1 MRSNIIAKNEVKILT
16 RERSVLLFLIIFILL
31 VLSSAFIGF
40 FAQHTIQK
48 VFKVAATE
56 LQNEGQSVPPSPF
69 TNFPDLSV
77 VKNMIIYI
85 VLCGALFAIV
95 LGYSSGIQDKKS
107 GTVKML
113 FSHQVNKKDFFIGKV
128 KGISFILMLIMLV
141 SLLISALSSAFLSH
155 LTGIDILRLFGFYA
169 LSFIYLLGFAIL
181 GIAFALIIDNDA
193 VALIIPLLIWVVIT
207 FVIPGFASALYP
219 TATLNPVL
227 SQNVT
232 PSPALDFMHSISSP
246 FSISEHFKDSG
257 TYILNLKNP
266 FTSLISS
273 GTNIINV
280 NLIIMWLLICI
291 LIGIIVI
298 RKFNVVGDS
307 NG

>member
-95 LGYSSGIQDKKS
+95 LGYSSGLQDKKS
-107 GTVKML
+107 
-113 FSHQVNKKDFFIGKV
+113 
-128 KGISFILMLIMLV
+128 
-141 SLLISALSSAFLSH
+141 
-155 LTGIDILRLFGFYA
+155 
-169 LSFIYLLGFAIL
+169 
-181 GIAFALIIDNDA
+181 
-193 VALIIPLLIWVVIT
+193 
-207 FVIPGFASALYP
+207 
-219 TATLNPVL
+219 
-227 SQNVT
+227 
-232 PSPALDFMHSISSP
+232 
-246 FSISEHFKDSG
+246 
-257 TYILNLKNP
+257 
-266 FTSLISS
+266 
-273 GTNIINV
+273 
-280 NLIIMWLLICI
+280 
-291 LIGIIVI
+291 
-298 RKFNVVGDS
+298 
-307 NG
+307 